1 MPTSRRAV
9 SALIATA
16 AVGVVLLLSA
26 CGSSSSSSNASSGGG
41 STSKSVFNPSASIRG
56 QHITVLLP
64 YQVSQS
70 ILNQF
75 TKQTGVTV
83 TYNTAG
89 WDNVKSKLIVANTAG
104 TYIADVTEFDWSFTG
119 QFGGSGWYEPLEA
132 GLGSSL
138 INDLGNVNKAFDT
151 KGHTYAACY
160 SNDYRLSMYNKK
172 DFAAAGIKQPP
183 TTFTALESDL
193 NTLKQKKPAQW
204 PMSMPLGATEGGL
217 TPWYLVTLAMGGQ
230 LFNSQNKPV
239 FGEPNS
245 VALKALEWEISAVK
259 NGWVS
264 PGSVT
269 LDDTPALNNFNAG
282 DASMMFASGPGNIPN
297 ANDPSQSKIAGQATG
312 SLIPGESGP
321 GSSFGLPEGLAIP
334 VTAHHKDAA
343 LAFIKWWMEPKTQ
356 MEMYTNKTTGFLPCR
371 LTVIK
376 TLSKDG
382 KLQGGP
388 AVAGELSHIVP
399 LFPQGAPQWYSKFD
413 TKAQQLINAAVKG
426 EMSPSSALSQLQSY
440 TNSVASGSF

>member
-1 MPTSRRAV
+1 MPTNRRT
-9 SALIATA
+9 ALAIATTA
-16 AVGVVLLLSA
+16 AVAVVLAISA
-26 CGSSSSSSNASSGGG
+26 CGSSSSSTSSSGG
-41 STSKSVFNPSASIRG
+41 SSSKSVFASSAPLRG

-64 YQVSQS
+64 YTVSQS

-75 TKQTGVTV
+75 TKQTGITL

-119 QFGGSGWYEPLEA
+119 QFGGSGWYEPLES
-132 GLGSSL
+132 GLGPAL

-160 SNDYRLSMYNKK
+160 SNDYRLSMFNTK
-172 DFAAAGIKQPP
+172 DFAAAGIKQFPA
-183 TTFTALESDL
+183 TFSQLESDL
-193 NTLKQKKPAQW
+193 NILKQQKPAQW

-217 TPWYLVTLAMGGQ
+217 TPWYLLTLAMGGQ

-245 VALKALEWEISAVK
+245 VAQKALEFEISAVK

-282 DASMMFASGPGNIPN
+282 DASLLFASGPGNIPT
-297 ANDPSQSKIAGQATG
+297 ANTPSQSKVAGHVTG
-312 SLIPGESGP
+312 ALIPGINGP

-334 VTAHHKDAA
+334 VTAKHKAAA

-356 MEMYTNKTTGFLPCR
+356 TEMYTNKTSGFLPCR
-371 LTVIK
+371 LSVIK
-376 TLSKDG
+376 TLSKEG

-388 AVAGELSHIVP
+388 AVPAELSHIVP